1 MRRPNMAASESGG
14 WANPAVIG
22 LMGFGMTTMV
32 TGWSNVA
39 SLNVGFIPVLGM
51 ALVFGGTAQFIAGL
65 VALRGGNIFA
75 GSAFVGYGSFW
86 VALFAMLTI
95 VPKYGFTFSP
105 HDLLAFWILWT
116 LFTLTFTIS
125 APKHGLGVSLVFIF
139 LLIAFI
145 LLSVEQAMIA
155 YNVSADTIKNF
166 ATGMGWEIFFDGFL
180 AWLTATAIVTNA
192 NYGRKIIPL

>member
-1 MRRPNMAASESGG
+1 
-14 WANPAVIG
+14 
-22 LMGFGMTTMV
+22 MTTMV
-32 TGWSNVA
+32 TGWANTGNLS
-39 SLNVGFIPVLGM
+39 VGFLPILGM
-51 ALVFGGTAQFIAGL
+51 ALVFGGTAQFVAGII
-65 VALRGGNIFA
+65 ALRSGNIFA

-95 VPKYGFTFSP
+95 IPKYGFTFSP

-125 APKHGLGVSLVFIF
+125 APKHGLGVTLVFIF
-139 LLIAFI
+139 LLLAFV
-145 LLSVEQAMIA
+145 LLDINQAMVA
-155 YNVSADTIKNF
+155 YNVSATTISNYDI
-166 ATGMGWEIFFDGFL
+166 GMGWEIFFDGFL